1 MIFSKKTQPTEP
13 QVMEFFKSLMEASH
27 AVHHFVEKVF
37 FANSDITMIQ
47 FGIIKQL
54 IARGGT
60 VDTMTDLWCDQH
72 TTRWNLSGVIDRM
85 IDSGLVS
92 RKEDPIDRR
101 KKQISLTKIWQKKHD
116 EIEALMK
123 KHIPDFIK
131 NIEDVPL
138 VTLTTSLQKIRDVHI
153 NALK

>member
-123 KHIPDFIK
+123 KHIPNFIK
-131 NIEDVPL
+131 NIENVPL